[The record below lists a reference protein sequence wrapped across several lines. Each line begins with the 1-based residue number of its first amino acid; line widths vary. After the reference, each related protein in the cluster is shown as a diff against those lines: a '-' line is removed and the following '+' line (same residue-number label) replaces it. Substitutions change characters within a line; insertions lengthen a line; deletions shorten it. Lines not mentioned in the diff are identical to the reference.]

1 MRDRRGIDESE
12 RHLRRLKS
20 SVEEGLKSICVGGKI
35 A

>member
-1 MRDRRGIDESE
+1 MRDRRGIEESE

-20 SVEEGLKSICVGGKI
+20 SVEEGLKGICAGAKT

>member
-1 MRDRRGIDESE
+1 MDRGGIEESE

-20 SVEEGLKSICVGGKI
+20 SVEEGLKSICVGFKT